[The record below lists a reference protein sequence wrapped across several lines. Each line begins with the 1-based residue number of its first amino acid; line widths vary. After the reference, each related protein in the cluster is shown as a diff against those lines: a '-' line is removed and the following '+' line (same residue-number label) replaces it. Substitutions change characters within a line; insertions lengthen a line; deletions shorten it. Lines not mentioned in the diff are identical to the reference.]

1 MLAQGIPSFY
11 QKDSACVTSVY
22 SPIST
27 LQSPISSPPFRL
39 NLNEFRNTPRELKRN
54 VSASLH
60 DMGNGVLCFEFHSK
74 GNTLDTFMYDVGH
87 YALDLL
93 ESNNNYRALVIGS
106 QGKDFCLGANIGMFL
121 QAIAAAGGNFKL
133 IEKASLDLQEFLMR
147 FRFARKPV
155 VTAPYQRVL
164 GGGAEVVMAGAS
176 VVAAA
181 ETYIGL
187 VEFGVG
193 VIPAAGGCKE
203 LVRRNVSTHV
213 IGGVEGADV
222 TPHLAKVFETIA
234 YAKVSESAHIA
245 QQRGFLRSSDTI
257 VLNDDFLLG
266 MAKQKAIQLAE
277 SHYVAPNRNDKS
289 VWAAG
294 RKGKAVLFA
303 AVDQL
308 RWGKFISAHDT
319 LIAKK
324 LAHVLCGGDLSS
336 PQWVIEDYILEL
348 EREAF
353 ASLLGETK
361 TQERITHMLKYAK
374 PLRN

>member
-1 MLAQGIPSFY
+1 
-11 QKDSACVTSVY
+11 
-22 SPIST
+22 
-27 LQSPISSPPFRL
+27 
-39 NLNEFRNTPRELKRN
+39 
-54 VSASLH
+54 
-60 DMGNGVLCFEFHSK
+60 
-74 GNTLDTFMYDVGH
+74 
-87 YALDLL
+87 
-93 ESNNNYRALVIGS
+93 
-106 QGKDFCLGANIGMFL
+106 
-121 QAIAAAGGNFKL
+121 
-133 IEKASLDLQEFLMR
+133 
-147 FRFARKPV
+147 
-155 VTAPYQRVL
+155 
-164 GGGAEVVMAGAS
+164 
-176 VVAAA
+176 
-181 ETYIGL
+181 
-187 VEFGVG
+187 
-193 VIPAAGGCKE
+193 
-203 LVRRNVSTHV
+203 
-213 IGGVEGADV
+213 
-222 TPHLAKVFETIA
+222 
-234 YAKVSESAHIA
+234 
-245 QQRGFLRSSDTI
+245 

-303 AVDQL
+303 TVDQL
-308 RWGKFISAHDT
+308 RWGKFISAHDA